1 MTEFVR
7 SCVDTLEGAGFDAY
21 LVGGCV
27 RDALLGLAPHDYDLC
42 TGAAPAQTA
51 ALFKQ
56 YPLDLT
62 GAALGTVKVGEL
74 EITTF
79 RRESAYHDN
88 RHPDAVA
95 FVKDVREDLAR
106 RDFTVN
112 AIAWSPRRGYVD
124 PFGGRRDLENRV
136 LRCVG
141 DPEIRFR
148 EDALRILRGMR
159 FAARFHLEV
168 EPQTLD
174 AMLRLTPLTDNLAR
188 ERVFEELT
196 GFLLAADMTSL
207 CRFAPILAQIIP
219 ELAPTVGFDQHSPH
233 HAYDLFTHIA
243 HVTQAVSAEPAS
255 RWAALLHDIGKVPC
269 FTQDETGRGHFYGHA
284 QVGAK
289 LAQTVLLRLRA
300 PKQLRE
306 RAVWLIENHMV
317 RLNPER
323 KMMRRWL
330 SQNGRDAMEQLISLQ
345 EADMRGKGTDEHRDC
360 DHQFAGL
367 RALLAALEEE
377 EGRMS
382 LKKLAVNGHDLMALG
397 YSGRAVGE
405 ELNRLLSL
413 VLDETLPNEK
423 AALLAACQNKKMTL

>member
-7 SCVDTLEGAGFDAY
+7 SCVDTLEKAGYDAY

-42 TGAAPAQTA
+42 SSAAPEQTA

-56 YPLDLT
+56 YSLDLT
-62 GAALGTVKVGEL
+62 GAALGTVKVGAL

-79 RRESAYHDN
+79 RRESAYHDS

-112 AIAWSPRRGYVD
+112 AIAWSPSRGYVD

-141 DPEIRFR
+141 DPETRFR

-159 FAARFHLEV
+159 FAARFRLEV
-168 EPQTLD
+168 EPRTLD

-196 GFLLAADMTSL
+196 GFLLAADAMSL
-207 CRFAPILAQIIP
+207 CRFAPILGQIIP
-219 ELAPTVGFDQHSPH
+219 ELAPAIGFDQHSPH
-233 HAYDLFTHIA
+233 HAYDLYTHIA
-243 HVTQAVSAEPAS
+243 HVTQAVRAEPAS
-255 RWAALLHDIGKVPC
+255 RWAALLHDTGKVPC

-284 QVGAK
+284 QAGAK
-289 LAQTVLLRLRA
+289 LAQTILLRLRA

-330 SQNGRDAMEQLISLQ
+330 SQNGKEAMEQLISLQ
-345 EADMRGKGTDEHRDC
+345 EADMGGKGTDEHRDSS
-360 DHQFAGL
+360 QFAEL

-397 YSGRAVGE
+397 YSGRAVGQ
-405 ELNRLLSL
+405 ELDRLLSL

-423 AALLAACQNKKMTL
+423 AALLAACQKKKMGL